1 MKGRGGEGLN
11 ECLPLGG
18 GGGGGR
24 VEWEEEIAVVAEVEV
39 VVMVVVKGKEK
50 EVEVEEQ
57 QQVENWLMKG
67 PSVWP
72 SRRPCRRLS
81 YARLLINGSRV
92 LCRGSKRGKSV
103 VDHLHTL
110 GARGGSAAEGRP
122 SLGLQRVRGEGGLRG
137 EGVHI
142 RDFFMYIVF

>member
-24 VEWEEEIAVVAEVEV
+24 VEGEEEIAVVAEVEV

-67 PSVWP
+67 PRP
-72 SRRPCRRLS
+72 RGPRPHLLYGRRGAL
-81 YARLLINGSRV
+81 A
-92 LCRGSKRGKSV
+92 
-103 VDHLHTL
+103 VDCLMP
-110 GARGGSAAEGRP
+110 GC
-122 SLGLQRVRGEGGLRG
+122 
-137 EGVHI
+137 
-142 RDFFMYIVF
+142 